1 MTMQITEG
9 IVAVGDT
16 PTLRTIVPPERV
28 TNEEIVRRCKIAKM
42 RSGEVVR
49 VICVSSRDD
58 ENSFVVAE
66 AEYRVTSRTTGPTM
80 IEKPD
85 GSMHQDVA
93 IIIEVELWI
102 PWRIP
107 ERIATSVPVSKI
119 TSTWNFGKKGYVM
132 EQGGQVIGFEKDKA
146 VAEQMVAASE
156 AV

>member
-1 MTMQITEG
+1 MLITEG

-16 PTLRTIVPPERV
+16 PTLRTIVPPGRV
-28 TNEEIVRRCKIAKM
+28 TDEEIVKRCTVAKM
-42 RSGEVVR
+42 RCGEVVR
-49 VICVSSRDD
+49 VICISNRDD

-85 GSMHQDVA
+85 GSMHQDSA
-93 IIIEVELWI
+93 IVIEVELWI
-102 PWRIP
+102 PWRVP
-107 ERIATSVPVSKI
+107 ERLAASVPASKI

-132 EQGGQVIGFEKDKA
+132 EQGGHVIGFETDKA
-146 VAEQMVAASE
+146 VAAQIVAASE